1 MKIVDPT
8 LHSTVESATNRIQ
21 HVLCTFHAK
30 RFEDLPVAKKIG
42 DVVRIHRAVVKEF
55 KGIKQINVNLH
66 YNASWCLFHS
76 ADFVLKEKKIK
87 GEDLP
92 VAHDLVSSEEEDN
105 DQMEDEGDD
114 DKRRSAVQAER
125 LEQRRYT
132 PYKFSGKSYSFD
144 MGLEKTLIDSLRDWQ
159 THFFMKSSFIF
170 KQMSTPLNELRDL

>member
-1 MKIVDPT
+1 M
-8 LHSTVESATNRIQ
+8 
-21 HVLCTFHAK
+21 CTFHAK

-76 ADFVLKEKKIK
+76 ADFLLKEKKTK

-92 VAHDLVSSEEEDN
+92 CAANLISSDEEGD
-105 DQMEDEGDD
+105 DQMEDEGE
-114 DKRRSAVQAER
+114 DKKAER
-125 LEQRRYT
+125 LKTKRYA

-144 MGLEKTLIDSLRDWQ
+144 QTLEQPIIDNLREW
-159 THFFMKSSFIF
+159 
-170 KQMSTPLNELRDL
+170 

>member
-1 MKIVDPT
+1 MPYKQQTNNKYICSMKIVDPT
-8 LHSTVESATNRIQ
+8 LHSTVESSTGKIQ

-76 ADFVLKEKKIK
+76 ADFVLKEKKLK
-87 GEDLP
+87 NEELP
-92 VAHDLVSSEEEDN
+92 CDGGLISSEDEDN
-105 DQMEDEGDD
+105 DQMEDDEAGGD
-114 DKRRSAVQAER
+114 KVKAQTER

-144 MGLEKTLIDSLRDWQ
+144 MALEKGVID
-159 THFFMKSSFIF
+159 
-170 KQMSTPLNELRDL
+170 